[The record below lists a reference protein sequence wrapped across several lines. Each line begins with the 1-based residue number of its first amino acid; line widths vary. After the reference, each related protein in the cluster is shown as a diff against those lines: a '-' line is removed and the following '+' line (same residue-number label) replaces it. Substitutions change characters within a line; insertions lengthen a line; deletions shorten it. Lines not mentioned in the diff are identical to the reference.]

1 MNTVTVTPADWWVT
15 AGQSCDAVRDGLD
28 RARVAPDLLS
38 TLSELER
45 ARRAS
50 SAAVG
55 SAVQALLASGVSWE
69 RIAAAIGSSSA
80 EEARALATP
89 LLGDADRVLERR
101 LT

>member
-50 SAAVG
+50 SSAVG
-55 SAVQALLASGVSWE
+55 AAVQALLASGVSWE
-69 RIAAAIGSSSA
+69 RIAAALGAPSA
-80 EEARALATP
+80 DDAREAVTP
-89 LLGDADRVLERR
+89 LLGDADRALERR

>member
-28 RARVAPDLLS
+28 RARVAPDLLA

-50 SAAVG
+50 SASVG
-55 SAVQALLASGVSWE
+55 AAVQALLASGVSWE
-69 RIAAAIGSSSA
+69 RIAAALGSPSA
-80 EEARALATP
+80 DEARAAVAP
-89 LLGDADRVLERR
+89 LLGEADRRLERR